1 MNAAHLLRALMLGPV
16 VAGLAM
22 TAPARAA
29 EPMLDKVSFGTNW
42 VAEGEHGG
50 FFQALADG
58 TYRKYG
64 LDVTI
69 VPGGPNVNNRILL
82 VAGKLDFFMSANTLQ
97 SFDAVA
103 SNVPVVAVAAIVAL
117 AVWMGVSADWS
128 PVPATAVEDAQRAL
142 AYAALLA
149 ILAAIVMLLAR
160 VMPNWGA
167 TLIVGVVV
175 GAVGWMLIGKAM
187 MALQQADLTPRETV
201 ETLKEDA
208 TWMKQQIK

>member
-1 MNAAHLLRALMLGPV
+1 MNENRSMENRPLGDLFGDLATEMSNLVRQEVSLAKVEVAQKAKYVGRNVGYLV
-16 VAGLAM
+16 V
-22 TAPARAA
+22 
-29 EPMLDKVSFGTNW
+29 
-42 VAEGEHGG
+42 GG
-50 FFQALADG
+50 
-58 TYRKYG
+58 
-64 LDVTI
+64 
-69 VPGGPNVNNRILL
+69 
-82 VAGKLDFFMSANTLQ
+82 
-97 SFDAVA
+97 AV
-103 SNVPVVAVAAIVAL
+103 
-117 AVWMGVSADWS
+117 
-128 PVPATAVEDAQRAL
+128 

-187 MALQQADLTPRETV
+187 MALQKADLTPRETV